1 MKNLFLLIREFNPFT
16 SNEITIILYLS
27 LTLMSVFY
35 FTFFSHFFPF
45 SYWPTLSSILIPFLT
60 LFIYTIYSAL
70 SFHYW
75 LSSYLLQ
82 THLNLN
88 IFHLPPIPL
97 CFIPQILFECLLYYI
112 LLGKLK
118 KNLSSLASPLPQI
131 IFHYFK

>member
-1 MKNLFLLIREFNPFT
+1 MIREFNPFT
-16 SNEITIILYLS
+16 FNEITIVFILNIDVYFL
-27 LTLMSVFY
+27 FY
-35 FTFFSHFFPF
+35 FFPRFFPF
-45 SYWPTLSSILIPFLT
+45 SYWPTLSNILIPFLT

-97 CFIPQILFECLLYYI
+97 YFIPQIFFECLLYYI

-118 KNLSSLASPLPQI
+118 KLSSLASPLPQI
-131 IFHYFK
+131 IFHHFK